1 MIDVSCLNFHPLGSS
16 TSTCSADT
24 PSRCRILSPE
34 VNSGRCA
41 TRAAAAVHRGDQALG
56 ACSGENPLADRDK
69 ATESVP
75 LTGDGR

>member
-1 MIDVSCLNFHPLGSS
+1 MRAAANRQDTRCWLQPAFSRRLWMITAFML
-16 TSTCSADT
+16 T
-24 PSRCRILSPE
+24 
-34 VNSGRCA
+34 A
-41 TRAAAAVHRGDQALG
+41 TAAAVHRGDQALG